1 MLGSLGSTKKSIL
14 RRILKY
20 SRKQVYRTYR
30 CHLLHGMAS
39 GGVNHAFYVVASL
52 QKIIRVVHVCVGSLI
67 QEQYLS
73 AIATLGWQ
81 HLHWIKE
88 GVVPVMTLEAGSHAV
103 DHHSVQCT
111 FACLWKALCKV
122 LEEREWQPL
131 PAGRHLIP
139 EIVATWNRGKGPIDV
154 YSRFQKNSKSAH
166 LHLGAVGAIW
176 LRLIMTCV
184 YNAYHLFNLSKTV
197 KYLMSEECK
206 SFKDFQKRR
215 SQQLPFRQFCQA
227 LAGDPADS

>member
-1 MLGSLGSTKKSIL
+1 
-14 RRILKY
+14 
-20 SRKQVYRTYR
+20 
-30 CHLLHGMAS
+30 MAS
-39 GGVNHAFYVVASL
+39 GGVNHAIYVVASL

-111 FACLWKALCKV
+111 FALWKALCKV
-122 LEEREWQPL
+122 LEEQEWQPL

-154 YSRFQKNSKSAH
+154 YSRFQNNSKSAH
-166 LHLGAVGAIW
+166 SHLGAVGAIW

-184 YNAYHLFNLSKTV
+184 YNAYHSFNLSKTV